1 MNSIKNMIVNH
12 IYYIFSINIVFPFL
26 ILFIMY
32 GTRIDKNIVF
42 IGIFIHSFY
51 SVYKIFNIFLKLK
64 RFNSIINHKC
74 INKDLLNQ
82 SFYFSNQYILLDNYI
97 FDMKKFKVIEY
108 IDISIIER
116 KKRIV
121 LINNRLAYGDIINI
135 KTENDSTQLI
145 TKLYGKAGR
154 LYNVFEE
161 LDTFLINKNPKIV
174 YIKIDKK
181 NYSNIL

>member
-1 MNSIKNMIVNH
+1 MNSIKKMIVNH
-12 IYYIFSINIVFPFL
+12 ISYIFSINIVFPFL
-26 ILFIMY
+26 ILFIIY

-64 RFNSIINHKC
+64 KFNFIIKC
-74 INKDLLNQ
+74 INTDLLNQ

-97 FDMKKFKVIEY
+97 LDMKKFKVIEY
-108 IDISIIER
+108 SDIFTIER

-121 LINNRLAYGDIINI
+121 LINNRLAYGDIINM